1 MPAMECLGLA
11 KRFSDLIAVDH
22 ISFEVQQNE
31 IFGLLGPNGAGKTT
45 LTRMLTTILPP
56 TEGTAIVAGHDII
69 KESKEVRKTIDVV
82 TQRVA
87 LDVFLSV
94 FDNFDIYGR
103 IQGIPKKERKSKIDQ
118 LLNDFGLEEKKRTK
132 VELLSG
138 GLMRR
143 LQVARAFMCDHE
155 ILFLDEPTLGLDPQ
169 AKRKV
174 WDFIQ
179 DFSRHDKKT
188 IIITT
193 HDMIEADYL
202 CDRIGIIDH
211 GKIIALESPKALKNR
226 VSGDVIEIRLGGN
239 AGSLKSKIS
248 TLDYV
253 KTVQDTNDG
262 LSVEV
267 ADGDSIMS
275 DLIQYITAKGGVIRN
290 VAVHKP
296 TLEDAFIDLTGRRLR

>member
-226 VSGDVIEIRLGGN
+226 VSGDVIEIRLGGKCRIFEIEN
-239 AGSLKSKIS
+239 LNSRLCKNRAG
-248 TLDYV
+248 Y
-253 KTVQDTNDG
+253 
-262 LSVEV
+262 
-267 ADGDSIMS
+267 
-275 DLIQYITAKGGVIRN
+275 
-290 VAVHKP
+290 
-296 TLEDAFIDLTGRRLR
+296 